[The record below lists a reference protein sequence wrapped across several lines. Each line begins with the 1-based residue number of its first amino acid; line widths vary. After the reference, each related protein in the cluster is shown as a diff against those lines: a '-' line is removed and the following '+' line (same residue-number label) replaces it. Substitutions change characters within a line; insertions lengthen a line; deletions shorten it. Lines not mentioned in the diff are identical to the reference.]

1 MARRQVTDPR
11 DRLVC
16 VCGLQSTLGAM
27 ASAQLFTLFI
37 VAPLMALIG
46 AWFVVQRYRASMR
59 HLMKTPLSPAAGGS
73 TVAAYSRH
81 PAVDLSRI
89 TATAPL
95 TLADN
100 VRAYRQLLLA
110 FLMLS
115 LLMALT
121 RTLTMQ
127 VIADGPISVKSVATL
142 GTVYAWPVL
151 PVLAVISRWSRWRVV
166 GAVLSW
172 LIFAVL
178 LVSWR
183 TDQIVTSEIVV
194 WMVFDI
200 VLPIT
205 VITALCLGSATRA
218 VGPWLAPLFVLCTAA
233 SLLGF
238 EFLATLVATD
248 DPAIQWLARWFGS
261 TSAIYFLFAL
271 SPWLI
276 VWWPAR
282 ALGRWL
288 AKAYRQQQISELYY
302 LFTAVWTIALIGPV
316 LTMMGDL
323 GWGALIGFLPLCWI
337 PLAARF
343 LQLRAELPAG
353 GRPPTLLVLRVFQ
366 QDANV
371 QDIFDRVI
379 ERWRL
384 TGNTVLIAG
393 TDLLERTIDADDI
406 FTFIDGRLGE
416 RFIHSPPDVP
426 RRLAT
431 FEWRPDIEGRYR
443 VNECYCH
450 DTSWQEA
457 LEELVRVS
465 DIVLMDLRNFVAGN
479 KGCLHE
485 LNVLSKAPGLRRVVV
500 LINDQ
505 TDLPATHA
513 AVAMAPHDR
522 FVWLRQQGK
531 APLPTEAVLAPLFL
545 GT

>member
-1 MARRQVTDPR
+1 
-11 DRLVC
+11 
-16 VCGLQSTLGAM
+16 
-27 ASAQLFTLFI
+27 
-37 VAPLMALIG
+37 
-46 AWFVVQRYRASMR
+46 
-59 HLMKTPLSPAAGGS
+59 MKTPLSPAAAGS

-89 TATAPL
+89 VATAPL

-100 VRAYRQLLLA
+100 LRAYRRLLLA
-110 FLMLS
+110 FLLLS

-127 VIADGPISVKSVATL
+127 VIANGPISVKSVAIL
-142 GTVYAWPVL
+142 GTAYAWPVL
-151 PVLAVISRWSRWRVV
+151 PVLAVISRWSRWRLV
-166 GAVLSW
+166 GSALSW
-172 LIFAVL
+172 FIFAVL
-178 LVSWR
+178 LLSAS
-183 TDQIVTSEIVV
+183 TDQTVTPAKVGA
-194 WMVFDI
+194 WMLFDI
-200 VLPIT
+200 VLPII
-205 VITALCLGSATRA
+205 VVTALCLGSATRA
-218 VGPWLAPLFVLCTAA
+218 VGPWLAPLFVLFSAA

-238 EFLATLVATD
+238 EFLATLVAAD
-248 DPAIQWLARWFGS
+248 DPVIQSVARWFGS
-261 TSAIYFLFAL
+261 TSAIFLLFTL

-288 AKAYRQQQISELYY
+288 AKAYRQQQVSELYY

-337 PLAARF
+337 PLGARF

-353 GRPPTLLVLRVFQ
+353 SRPPTLLVLRVFQ

-426 RRLAT
+426 RRLAA
-431 FEWRPDIEGRYR
+431 FEWRPDLEGRYR

-450 DTSWQEA
+450 DTNWQEA
-457 LEELVRVS
+457 LVELVRVS
-465 DIVLMDLRNFVAGN
+465 DIVLMDLRNFVAAN

-485 LNVLSKAPGLRRVVV
+485 LNVLSRAPGLRRVVV

-505 TDLPATHA
+505 TDLPAAHA
-513 AVAMAPHDR
+513 AVTMAPGNR
-522 FVWLRQQGK
+522 FVWLRQQGTV
-531 APLPTEAVLAPLFL
+531 PLSTEAVLEPLFV
-545 GT
+545 GP